1 MESQK
6 PKIVRPD
13 GATKNPRHRP
23 VNVKALRTGGQS
35 RPSSLESS
43 TAVYVN
49 YEKGAC
55 NYRDKDTKE
64 LCLAEAAVWVSQ
76 GKRRCYRHLA
86 G

>member
-1 MESQK
+1 MDDK
-6 PKIVRPD
+6 LRIVRPT
-13 GATKNPRHRP
+13 GVAANPKRRP

-35 RPSSLESS
+35 RPSSVESS

-49 YEKGAC
+49 YEKGVC
-55 NYRDKDTKE
+55 NYRDPDTKD
-64 LCLAEAAVWVSQ
+64 LCRDEAAVWVSQ